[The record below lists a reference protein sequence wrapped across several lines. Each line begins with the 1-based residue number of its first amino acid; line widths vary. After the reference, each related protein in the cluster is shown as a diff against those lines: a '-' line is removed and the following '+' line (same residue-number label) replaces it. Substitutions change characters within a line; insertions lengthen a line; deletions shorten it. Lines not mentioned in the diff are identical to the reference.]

1 MTCKTTNTFEV
12 DAKGFKV
19 QMEEIGSARLI
30 AELVSN
36 SFDEDSVENVK
47 VDISKHG
54 EIIHVTVKDDGN
66 GFRDIKEVYTL
77 FADSYKRTDPTKR
90 GRFNLGEKQFVI
102 ACEEASIKS
111 GKYVINIKGD
121 KKTIKTTTKSQEG
134 VTVFGKM
141 RESVQ
146 SMKEIMEFLNRIAV
160 PSNYT
165 LTINDKKLEPTKIVK
180 SFKAKL
186 VTKCATQKYGRLYD
200 SPRETDVYLYETDN
214 ESAWLYEKG
223 IPVQKLDDHI
233 KWHVDV
239 QQKVPQRMERN
250 IVSAKYLK
258 SIYTA
263 VAENCLDMI
272 DDEDAGQTWVSDALE
287 NTTAHTTEVLNEKR
301 YGTNLIA
308 IASTTDSDANEKA
321 IQAGYK
327 LFKGSELNSDIKANM
342 KSNGQLVY
350 AGQEFA
356 TSAFEFGKSVPPT
369 EAMKYW
375 SEICKAVAL
384 ETIDKHIRVEFITTE
399 RTQEVA
405 SYGMNTLYW
414 NVKRCGGKN
423 VFEDVENPWL
433 LGVLIHEL
441 AHDKHGDNNGF
452 GHLSHEYLH
461 EQQRVAGICFKR
473 GIEYFKKLCV
483 TA

>member
-200 SPRETDVYLYETDN
+200 SPRETYVYLYETDN

-223 IPVQKLDDHI
+223 K
-233 KWHVDV
+233 
-239 QQKVPQRMERN
+239 
-250 IVSAKYLK
+250 
-258 SIYTA
+258 
-263 VAENCLDMI
+263 
-272 DDEDAGQTWVSDALE
+272 
-287 NTTAHTTEVLNEKR
+287 
-301 YGTNLIA
+301 
-308 IASTTDSDANEKA
+308 
-321 IQAGYK
+321 
-327 LFKGSELNSDIKANM
+327 
-342 KSNGQLVY
+342 
-350 AGQEFA
+350 
-356 TSAFEFGKSVPPT
+356 
-369 EAMKYW
+369 
-375 SEICKAVAL
+375 
-384 ETIDKHIRVEFITTE
+384 DKHPDLVPFP
-399 RTQEVA
+399 
-405 SYGMNTLYW
+405 LKK
-414 NVKRCGGKN
+414 VKR
-423 VFEDVENPWL
+423 E
-433 LGVLIHEL
+433 
-441 AHDKHGDNNGF
+441 
-452 GHLSHEYLH
+452 
-461 EQQRVAGICFKR
+461 
-473 GIEYFKKLCV
+473 
-483 TA
+483 